1 MNFKS
6 IATAAVI
13 GLSTLATPAEARF
26 ADSDCEII
34 GTGSFYC
41 LKLTGRSGSVSEWEL
56 GYISADKTEKEL
68 FSITCDGKR
77 TVRWNSYGNMSEGRA
92 TRIAE
97 SFCRA

>member
-26 ADSDCEII
+26 ADSDCELI
-34 GTGSFYC
+34 GTGAVLCIRLEDKRAGYSQ
-41 LKLTGRSGSVSEWEL
+41 WEV
-56 GYISADKTEKEL
+56 GYISPDNTEKEV
-68 FSITCDGKR
+68 FSITCEGKSL
-77 TVRWNSYGNMSEGRA
+77 VRWNSYGTMSEGRA
-92 TRIAE
+92 DRFAR